1 MGVVDRTAEFRQ
13 ILQEMARKGEGPAI
27 DLNEQTVNKEQ
38 SLVNSAAGE
47 LGKEIHQASMKV
59 QELRKMAKKKDIFND
74 KTADIQVL
82 TMNVKE
88 DIQNLNSKIEA
99 LERTVTGTGPNKAH
113 QAHSSNMVATLK
125 TRLLEVTKDFKDALE
140 DRTKTMASQDERR
153 RMYTAKDSSQSN
165 PFAQRQRPTPSA
177 NPDDPEAGG
186 GGAQASSQMYT
197 NSRAEAVQSVQRTI
211 GELAT
216 MFQKMAVMVT
226 AQEEMIQRID
236 HDIDDTTD
244 NMNAAQDSLLKYF
257 HHISSNRSL
266 IIKVFGI
273 LIFFVV
279 FFVVFIA
286 D

>member
-1 MGVVDRTAEFRQ
+1 MGVVDRTQEFHQ
-13 ILQEMARKGEGPAI
+13 ILQEMARKGQAPAME
-27 DLNEQTVNKEQ
+27 LNEQKTNKEQ
-38 SLVNSAAGE
+38 SQLNLAAGE

-59 QELRKMAKKKDIFND
+59 QELRKMSKKKDIFND
-74 KTADIQVL
+74 KTHDIQVL
-82 TMNVKE
+82 TVNVKE
-88 DIQNLNSKIEA
+88 DIQHLNGKIET
-99 LERTVTGTGPNKAH
+99 LERTVQGTGQRAH
-113 QAHSSNMVATLK
+113 QAHSANMVSTLK

-153 RMYTAKDSSQSN
+153 KMYGDRGSSSN
-165 PFAQRQRPTPSA
+165 PFANKQRPTPTG
-177 NPDDPEAGG
+177 NPDDIEGG
-186 GGAQASSQMYT
+186 GGAQATSQLYS
-197 NSRAEAVQSVQRTI
+197 NSRADAVQSVQRTI
-211 GELAT
+211 GELGQ

-226 AQEEMIQRID
+226 SQEEMIQRID
-236 HDIDDTTD
+236 HDVDDTTD

-266 IIKVFGI
+266 IIKVFAI

>member
-1 MGVVDRTAEFRQ
+1 MGVVDRTSEFRQ

-27 DLNEQTVNKEQ
+27 DLNEQTVIKEQ
-38 SLVNSAAGE
+38 SVLNLAAGE

-82 TMNVKE
+82 TFNVKE
-88 DIQNLNSKIEA
+88 DIQNLNTKIEA
-99 LERTVTGTGPNKAH
+99 LERTVKGTGPNKAH
-113 QAHSSNMVATLK
+113 QAHSSNMVDTLK

-153 RMYTAKDSSQSN
+153 RMYTANDSSRSN
-165 PFAQRQRPTPSA
+165 PFAQRQRPTPSG

-186 GGAQASSQMYT
+186 GAQASTQMYT

-216 MFQKMAVMVT
+216 MFSKMAVMVT

-236 HDIDDTTD
+236 HDVDDTTD

-266 IIKVFGI
+266 IIKVFAI